1 MYGHTVGWLCFSGLF
16 KRHVLPRM
24 SDFLRL
30 SKILRN
36 GRSTF
41 FVFDVG
47 SHTLYFA
54 TMFGGSFFSLYLCF
68 LCFQMHRP
76 MMAWLCFSGLFKISR
91 PCADACLS
99 APLQNPTMKNHVLC
113 PRRQSQKVMERV
125 HVLWLF
131 LSSNTRL
138 LYQSAQKNHSSYTM
152 FWNSFFP
159 QILNSCASSLKTT
172 VATVHDLR
180 RSLLS
185 KYPALSSLQNKACSR
200 KCLLALSAQN
210 LNCTDIQLPSHL
222 HPPASHSTRRA
233 MVGVVRV

>member
-1 MYGHTVGWLCFSGLF
+1 MDIQWDGSVFPGSLNDMCCHACLTFCASPKYSEMDGL
-16 KRHVLPRM
+16 H
-24 SDFLRL
+24 SSFLMLVHIRYT
-30 SKILRN
+30 S
-36 GRSTF
+36 
-41 FVFDVG
+41 
-47 SHTLYFA
+47 
-54 TMFGGSFFSLYLCF
+54 
-68 LCFQMHRP
+68 RP
-76 MMAWLCFSGLFKISR
+76 MMAWLCLSGLFKISR